1 MENKKYIKSPLN
13 YTGGKYKI
21 LDKIIPKFPS
31 EINTFIDLFSGGFNV
46 GINVNANKIICNDNI
61 SYLIE
66 LYKYIKE
73 IKTEEFILKIRQV
86 INEYKLSKSN
96 KEGYLKLRN
105 EYNLS
110 KKPVLLFVLIC
121 FSFNHQIRFNNS
133 HHFNAPF
140 GKDRS
145 EYNMRI
151 EENLKVFLETL
162 KQKEII
168 FTSLDFLNVDLSELG
183 EEDFVYCD
191 PPYLISNA
199 SYNDGNR
206 GFKNWTEKEEKELLE
221 LLDSLN
227 QRNIKFA
234 LSNVLYHKGQENK
247 ILAEWS
253 RKYKIHYI
261 DKSYSNCNYQLKNR
275 ENKSIEVL
283 VANY

>member
-1 MENKKYIKSPLN
+1 
-13 YTGGKYKI
+13 
-21 LDKIIPKFPS
+21 
-31 EINTFIDLFSGGFNV
+31 
-46 GINVNANKIICNDNI
+46 
-61 SYLIE
+61 
-66 LYKYIKE
+66 
-73 IKTEEFILKIRQV
+73 
-86 INEYKLSKSN
+86 
-96 KEGYLKLRN
+96 
-105 EYNLS
+105 
-110 KKPVLLFVLIC
+110 
-121 FSFNHQIRFNNS
+121 
-133 HHFNAPF
+133 
-140 GKDRS
+140 
-145 EYNMRI
+145 MRI